1 MPASR
6 TSRLNPTCS
15 SHYLYRGNCNI
26 GLPVFRH
33 RQAKD
38 NFPAAYVIKCRQV
51 RQREPIL
58 TERFRCEADD
68 LNAQYCAVSSHSTS
82 IKELAVKSN
91 VVLFSLWLV
100 SGTLC
105 SMLIQAK
112 ATASS
117 PSETL
122 SSEVLPPPASEKK
135 QAPKKN
141 RPDEISNK
149 TRVDRREIENT
160 PEAQVTAI
168 TETPHDQQRRS
179 FLMFLQIL
187 RSAK

>member
-1 MPASR
+1 M
-6 TSRLNPTCS
+6 
-15 SHYLYRGNCNI
+15 
-26 GLPVFRH
+26 
-33 RQAKD
+33 K
-38 NFPAAYVIKCRQV
+38 
-51 RQREPIL
+51 
-58 TERFRCEADD
+58 
-68 LNAQYCAVSSHSTS
+68 ST
-82 IKELAVKSN
+82 
-91 VVLFSLWLV
+91 VVLFSLWLM

-117 PSETL
+117 PSETV
-122 SSEVLPPPASEKK
+122 SSEILPPPASEKK
-135 QAPKKN
+135 QTLQKN

-149 TRVDRREIENT
+149 TRVDRSEIENT

-168 TETPHDQQRRS
+168 METPNDQRRRS